1 MVWVT
6 DQRKRPNGLITA
18 LLCLAMI
25 REVCCGGETIICE
38 AKEPVTEQEVVDF
51 VTAYY
56 EAQTAEGIDKLADYA
71 KDPEN
76 LDFQWSLINLQTA
89 CAHGLTEQK
98 NIRIV
103 AYPLSDGE
111 HWMVPVSSEWVIR
124 DFDVT
129 LPSFCVHLV
138 EGKQDDELK
147 LASCDELNGAL
158 LVEIQEISLSDE
170 IADWNAEIAA
180 QYYDV
185 IEENP
190 DAREWILKVSEEVD
204 RAKAEAAVQYEDCYV
219 VKKGDCLWRIAEKEL
234 GDGMRWSE
242 IYERNRETIGED
254 PNLILVGTKLR
265 L

>member
-1 MVWVT
+1 MVRVT
-6 DQRKRPNGLITA
+6 DQRKRVSGLTVA
-18 LLCLAMI
+18 LLGMVVLL
-25 REVCCGGETIICE
+25 EFCCGGETFVCE
-38 AKEPVTEQEVVDF
+38 AKESVTEQEVVDF
-51 VTAYY
+51 VAAYY
-56 EAQTAEGIDKLADYA
+56 EAQTPEGIDKLADYA

-76 LDFQWSLINLQTA
+76 LDFQWSLIDLQTA
-89 CAHGLTEQK
+89 CAHGLTGQK

-129 LPSFCVHLV
+129 FPSFCVHLV

-147 LASCDELNGAL
+147 LASCDELDGAL
-158 LVEIQEISLSDE
+158 LIEIQEISLSDE
-170 IADWNAEIAA
+170 ISDWNAEIAT

-190 DAREWILKVSEEVD
+190 DAREWILMVSEEAN
-204 RAKAEAAVQYEDCYV
+204 RAKAEAVVQYEDCYV
-219 VKKGDCLWRIAEKEL
+219 VKKGDCLWRIAEEEL

-242 IYERNRETIGED
+242 IYEKNRETIGED
-254 PNLILVGTKLR
+254 PNLILVGTELR